1 MNVVKENNK
10 DKNKYEEFEGIG
22 VLLPGDNVPLGTL
35 MINVEEPSYVIAI
48 VENNEDKFIGVT
60 PEGDRIGIKYLNT
73 SKWNFITPDEKE
85 KS

>member
-1 MNVVKENNK
+1 
-10 DKNKYEEFEGIG
+10 
-22 VLLPGDNVPLGTL
+22 
-35 MINVEEPSYVIAI
+35 VIAI